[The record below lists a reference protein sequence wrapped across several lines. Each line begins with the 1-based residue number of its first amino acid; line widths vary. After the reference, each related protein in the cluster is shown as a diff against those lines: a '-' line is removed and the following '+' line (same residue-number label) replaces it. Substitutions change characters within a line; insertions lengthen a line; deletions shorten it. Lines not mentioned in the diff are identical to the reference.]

1 MTVVLVGVTPIPR
14 RVITV
19 IASLP
24 VVVASVTGGQGQ
36 LSVKRLRP

>member
-1 MTVVLVGVTPIPR
+1 
-14 RVITV
+14 V

-24 VVVASVTGGQGQ
+24 VVVASVTSRQGQ